1 VRYVLTWNGTGA
13 DLARRLH
20 AAAEGGS
27 YEDGLTSDDAEISD
41 LDQAAAQGA
50 HPSGQSA
57 DPHGRKGG
65 EEDVEDEEEEEE
77 IDIMNSPLER
87 PWGTDVSSLILRPAL
102 SLCMQLYQAHCIVK
116 RIMAVMM
123 SVQGRV
129 MMQFPVTGAC
139 LAGHAHA
146 SDAIID
152 VSCSH
157 ALGCCSNREARCRD
171 GDRVFNT

>member
-1 VRYVLTWNGTGA
+1 MLTWNGTGA

-50 HPSGQSA
+50 HLSEQPTDHHGQK
-57 DPHGRKGG
+57 D
-65 EEDVEDEEEEEE
+65 EDAEDDEEEEE

-102 SLCMQLYQAHCIVK
+102 PLCMQLYQMHCIIK
-116 RIMAVMM
+116 HNMAVMM
-123 SVQGRV
+123 SAQEH
-129 MMQFPVTGAC
+129 MMT
-139 LAGHAHA
+139 HAW
-146 SDAIID
+146 
-152 VSCSH
+152 
-157 ALGCCSNREARCRD
+157 
-171 GDRVFNT
+171 

>member
-1 VRYVLTWNGTGA
+1 MSYTPVLTRNGIGA

-50 HPSGQSA
+50 HPSEQPVDHHGQE
-57 DPHGRKGG
+57 G
-65 EEDVEDEEEEEE
+65 EEEGAQEEEEE

-102 SLCMQLYQAHCIVK
+102 PSCMHLYQLHCIIK
-116 RIMAVMM
+116 HIMAVTM
-123 SVQGRV
+123 SVRRRV
-129 MMQFPVTGAC
+129 MTQLPVTGAC

-152 VSCSH
+152 ASCSH
-157 ALGCCSNREARCRD
+157 ALGCCSNRESN
-171 GDRVFNT
+171 RVP